1 MRSDCKLLCTTIVCY
16 YFENRMWYLLA
27 NVFFTFQ
34 ILNVLWRVF
43 SLNQAILWNEFEI
56 INTLKC
62 LKTTS
67 SLKYFKIYQL
77 NKYKYQRFYCLE
89 SSPLSPWWNSPTL
102 KIVLPPVS
110 EHWFDIISFCFGIMN
125 YQWVWEMIIICN
137 HSRESLVEF
146 ESTYVN
152 PHLRLGV
159 T

>member
-1 MRSDCKLLCTTIVCY
+1 
-16 YFENRMWYLLA
+16 MWYLLA

-34 ILNVLWRVF
+34 LLNVFWRVF
-43 SLNQAILWNEFEI
+43 LNQAILWNEFEI
-56 INTLKC
+56 TNTLKYF
-62 LKTTS
+62 KATS

-77 NKYKYQRFYCLE
+77 NKCNGFIVFNQPRL
-89 SSPLSPWWNSPTL
+89 PLGEFHLLSRQFFLQFRKADYTL
-102 KIVLPPVS
+102 FSFVFGHGLL
-110 EHWFDIISFCFGIMN
+110 ISLRNDYILN
-125 YQWVWEMIIICN
+125 ICN